1 MLNGAPSRTRMYP
14 VATTIPEGLI
24 LKEGDQA
31 DLRVE
36 IKNGVIVVTQVLRK
50 TSAEPATGDYK
61 VKLGT
66 WNRK

>member
-1 MLNGAPSRTRMYP
+1 MYP
-14 VATTIPEGLI
+14 VQTTIPEGLV

-36 IKNGVIVVTQVLRK
+36 IKDGAIVVTQVLRK
-50 TSAEPATGDYK
+50 IPAEPPTGDYK

>member
-1 MLNGAPSRTRMYP
+1 MYP
-14 VATTIPEGLI
+14 VKTTIPEGLI
-24 LKEGDQA
+24 LKDGDQA

-36 IKNGVIVVTQVLRK
+36 IKEGVIVVTKVLRK
-50 TSAEPATGDYK
+50 TSAETPASDYK

>member
-1 MLNGAPSRTRMYP
+1 MYP
-14 VATTIPEGLI
+14 VATTIAEGLF

-36 IKNGVIVVTQVLRK
+36 IKDGVMVVTQVLRK
-50 TSAEPATGDYK
+50 TSPESPASEYK
-61 VKLGT
+61 AKLGT

>member
-1 MLNGAPSRTRMYP
+1 MYP
-14 VATTIPEGLI
+14 VVTTIPEGLD
-24 LKEGDQA
+24 LKEGDQL

-36 IKNGVIVVTQVLRK
+36 IKQGMIVVTQVLRK
-50 TSAEPATGDYK
+50 TSAESPGSDYK

>member
-1 MLNGAPSRTRMYP
+1 MYP
-14 VATTIPEGLI
+14 VATTIAEGLV
-24 LKEGDQA
+24 LQEGDQA

-36 IKNGVIVVTQVLRK
+36 IKDGVMVVTQVLRI
-50 TSAEPATGDYK
+50 TSAGSSTNEYQ

>member
-1 MLNGAPSRTRMYP
+1 MSA
-14 VATTIPEGLI
+14 
-24 LKEGDQA
+24 LKENDQA

-36 IKNGVIVVTQVLRK
+36 IKDGVMVVTQVLRI
-50 TSAEPATGDYK
+50 TSAGSSTNEYQ

>member
-1 MLNGAPSRTRMYP
+1 MYP
-14 VATTIPEGLI
+14 VATTIAEGLV

-36 IKNGVIVVTQVLRK
+36 IKDGVMVVTQVLRK
-50 TSAEPATGDYK
+50 VSAGVPSKDEYQ